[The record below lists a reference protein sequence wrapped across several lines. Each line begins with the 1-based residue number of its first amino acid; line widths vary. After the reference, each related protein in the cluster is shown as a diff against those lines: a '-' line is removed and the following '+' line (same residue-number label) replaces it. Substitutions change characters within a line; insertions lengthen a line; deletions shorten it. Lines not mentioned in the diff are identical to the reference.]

1 MAARYVYQMA
11 DEVINQLAGV
21 AAQIRTARDN
31 QPENFQELLDEWNEN
46 FPKSSNFY
54 GSPKNVA
61 AMLDKQSAELEDL
74 REKLNAE
81 MCNREEEI
89 SQILTSV
96 NKQLNASCRSAMNE
110 RHQASLA
117 LLQQDANHENSIAAA
132 KAQHD
137 FNESSLSASYDAS
150 FMKIQSENAE
160 LIHEANKRNAAL
172 EDKLVAQQSAYVSE
186 LESVKKM
193 HQVELDG
200 FANQV
205 SQLEGKLQAIK
216 SSSSAIHDPIKP
228 PISNPISRKPNL
240 NEKNLSDNES
250 RSTDNIIKKV

>member
-1 MAARYVYQMA
+1 MAN
-11 DEVINQLAGV
+11 EVINQLAGV
-21 AAQIRTARDN
+21 AAQIRTAREN
-31 QPENFQELLDEWNEN
+31 QPENFQEFFDEWNEN

-54 GSPKNVA
+54 GTPKNIA
-61 AMLDKQSAELEDL
+61 DMLDKQSAELDDL

-81 MCNREEEI
+81 MCKREEEI
-89 SQILTSV
+89 SQIMTSV

-117 LLQQDANHENSIAAA
+117 QLQQDANHEKSIAAA

-137 FNESSLSASYDAS
+137 FTESSLSASYDAS

-160 LIHEANKRNAAL
+160 LMHEASKRNTAL
-172 EDKLVAQQSAYVSE
+172 EAKLVAQQLAHARE

-200 FANQV
+200 FANHV
-205 SQLEGKLQAIK
+205 SLLEKKLQAMK
-216 SSSSAIHDPIKP
+216 SSSSAIHDPK
-228 PISNPISRKPNL
+228 NPLVSDRVTNKSDMDR
-240 NEKNLSDNES
+240 NELSENES
-250 RSTDNIIKKV
+250 RKTDNIRKKV

>member
-1 MAARYVYQMA
+1 MA

-21 AAQIRTARDN
+21 AAQIRTAREN

-46 FPKSSNFY
+46 FPKLSNSY
-54 GSPKNVA
+54 GSPKNIA
-61 AMLDKQSAELEDL
+61 AMLDKQSVELDDL

-81 MCNREEEI
+81 MCNREGEI
-89 SQILTSV
+89 SQIMTSV

-117 LLQQDANHENSIAAA
+117 RLQQDANHEKSIAAA

-137 FNESSLSASYDAS
+137 FTESSLSASYDAS

-160 LIHEANKRNAAL
+160 LKYEANKRNKASEAEL
-172 EDKLVAQQSAYVSE
+172 KAQQLAHANE

-193 HQVELDG
+193 HQVELEG
-200 FANQV
+200 FANHI
-205 SQLEGKLQAIK
+205 SQLEKKLHAMK
-216 SSSSAIHDPIKP
+216 SSSSAIHDPKNP
-228 PISNPISRKPNL
+228 PIFDPISMKSNMDH
-240 NEKNLSDNES
+240 NELSDNES
-250 RSTDNIIKKV
+250 RKIDNIIKKV

>member
-54 GSPKNVA
+54 GSPKNIA
-61 AMLDKQSAELEDL
+61 AMLDKQSAELDDL

-89 SQILTSV
+89 SQIMTSV

-117 LLQQDANHENSIAAA
+117 QLQQDANHEKSVVAA

-137 FNESSLSASYDAS
+137 FTESSLSASYDAS

-160 LIHEANKRNAAL
+160 LIHEANKRNTAL
-172 EDKLVAQQSAYVSE
+172 EAKLIAQQLAHTTE

-193 HQVELDG
+193 HQVELVG

-205 SQLEGKLQAIK
+205 SQLEKKLQAMK
-216 SSSSAIHDPIKP
+216 SSSSAIHDPKNP
-228 PISNPISRKPNL
+228 PISDRILRNSNMDR
-240 NEKNLSDNES
+240 NELSDNES
-250 RSTDNIIKKV
+250 RNTDNIIKKV